1 MPACSYDALTKWT
14 MLSGINLSTL
24 TEEQITLNNK
34 QLQKRKSILK
44 NLGPSACPGQAE
56 QQLTLSATREQ
67 LGASGLLPTDSLD
80 SSKEARVGKR
90 WGNPFE

>member
-1 MPACSYDALTKWT
+1 MPVCSYDALTKWT

-24 TEEQITLNNK
+24 TGEQITLNNK
-34 QLQKRKSILK
+34 QLQKRKSISK